1 MKLID
6 YGHDGVTPIV
16 SQNLAKQI
24 VVVNWR
30 KLDRRFQQPRF
41 QLFRPTGGT
50 GCILSTGGGKVFGRH
65 VFDGED
71 NEFRRDDFLGIA
83 TEELVALAMADTTPT
98 TPIDLSLREYMLRAR
113 DGSESRGKT
122 IEEARRR
129 LSYLTNTPVR
139 EAWELHPDSYINP
152 FGLIVYPEGA
162 QPTQVKIKKG
172 KEWTAAY

>member
-16 SQNLAKQI
+16 SHNLMGKF

-41 QLFRPTGGT
+41 QIFKPTGGT
-50 GCILSTGGGKVFGRH
+50 GCITSMQGGKVFGRH
-65 VFDGED
+65 VFDGGD
-71 NEFRRDDFLGIA
+71 GEFKRDDFLGLA
-83 TEELVALAMADTTPT
+83 SEALIRAAMADTTPT
-98 TPIDLSLREYMLRAR
+98 VPIDLSLREYMIRAR
-113 DGSESRGKT
+113 DGSEERGKT

-129 LSYLTNTPVR
+129 LSYITSSKVT

-162 QPTQVKIKKG
+162 PPTQVKIKKG

>member
-1 MKLID
+1 MRLID
-6 YGHDGVTPIV
+6 YGHDGLTPIV
-16 SQNLAKQI
+16 SQNLKGQF

-30 KLDRRFQQPRF
+30 RLDRRFQQPRF
-41 QLFRPTGGT
+41 QIFKPTGGT
-50 GCILSTGGGKVFGRH
+50 GCLTFMDGGKVFGRH

-71 NEFRRDDFLGIA
+71 GEFRRTDFLGLA
-83 TEELVALAMADTTPT
+83 SEELIKLAMADITPT

-113 DGSESRGKT
+113 DGSEERGKS
-122 IEEARRR
+122 IEDARRR
-129 LSYLTNTPVR
+129 LSYITNSAVV

-162 QPTQVKIKKG
+162 PPTQVKVKKG

>member
-6 YGHDGVTPIV
+6 YGSNGLTPIA
-16 SQNLAKQI
+16 SSNITNKI

-41 QLFRPTGGT
+41 QIFKPTGGS
-50 GCILSTGGGKVFGRH
+50 GCVTSMAGGKVFGRH

-71 NEFRRDDFLGIA
+71 GEFRRDDFLGIA
-83 TEELVALAMADTTPT
+83 TPDLIAWAMTDNTPT
-98 TPIDLSLREYMLRAR
+98 KPTDMTLREYMLRAR
-113 DGSESRGKT
+113 DGSEERGKT

-129 LSYLTNTPVR
+129 LSYITNSKVT
-139 EAWELHPDSYINP
+139 EAWELHPASYINP

-162 QPTQVKIKKG
+162 PPTQVKIKKG